1 MVGITPLRRSL
12 PETSDD
18 TNGLA
23 DVEDVG
29 GVIVFPGLVEID
41 SDGTLS
47 DSGVIRHM
55 LSSSLTTSAI
65 EGRFS
70 VSSWQHLR
78 ANDTNCST
86 HSEG

>member
-23 DVEDVG
+23 AVEEVG
-29 GVIVFPGLVEID
+29 GVIVFPGLEEID

-55 LSSSLTTSAI
+55 FSSSLTTSAI